1 MTTKTTKIAAVPQ
14 TAAAQKTK
22 ETTMKFDE
30 DAVRRLADL
39 LNETG
44 LTEIEVAD
52 GEKKIRVNK
61 SVSYTGTP
69 MMAAAVPQNGNGYA
83 MPSDPTV
90 PAPANTEP
98 HAPIGATHP
107 GAVVSPMVGT
117 AYLAPEPGAEP
128 FIRKG
133 STVKVGDT
141 LLIIEAM
148 KVMNQIKADKAG
160 TITHIAVN
168 AGQPVE
174 FGDVLVVIE

>member
-1 MTTKTTKIAAVPQ
+1 MTTKTSKIAAVPNMPV
-14 TAAAQKTK
+14 AQKPKDTA
-22 ETTMKFDE
+22 MKFDE

-44 LTEIEVAD
+44 LTEIEVVD
-52 GEKKIRVNK
+52 GDKCIRVNK
-61 SVSYTGTP
+61 SVSYTAAP
-69 MMAAAVPQNGNGYA
+69 MMTSVPAQNGHT
-83 MPSDPTV
+83 MPSDPTI
-90 PAPANTEP
+90 PQAANTVAP
-98 HAPIGATHP
+98 APIGATHP
-107 GAVVSPMVGT
+107 GAVTSPMVGT
-117 AYLAPEPGAEP
+117 AYLSPEPGAEP

-141 LLIIEAM
+141 LMIIEAM